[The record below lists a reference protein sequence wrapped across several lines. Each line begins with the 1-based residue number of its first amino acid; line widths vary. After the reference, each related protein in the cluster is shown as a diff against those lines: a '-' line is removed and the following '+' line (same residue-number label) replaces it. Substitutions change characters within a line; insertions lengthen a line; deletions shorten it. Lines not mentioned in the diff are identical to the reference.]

1 MLILRGI
8 WSFLL
13 LDLWEFLTIGT
24 SVYDQLL
31 PDKVLGTGNIM
42 DSPQT
47 VELFSYLDG
56 SRGAGGWF
64 SYLFPLYPFFI
75 IRAANEVH
83 TSQLTVS

>member
-13 LDLWEFLTIGT
+13 LDLWVFLTIGT

-64 SYLFPLYPFFI
+64 LHLFPHPFCH
-75 IRAANEVH
+75 N
-83 TSQLTVS
+83 

>member
-1 MLILRGI
+1 MFILRGI
-8 WSFLL
+8 WSFSLL
-13 LDLWEFLTIGT
+13 NLWESLTIGT

-31 PDKVLGTGNIM
+31 PDKVLGTGNIT

-64 SYLFPLYPFFI
+64 SNLFPHPFFI

-83 TSQLTVS
+83 MSQLTVP